1 MDIKALQTAVTV
13 TDFGTFAN
21 AARVLNVSLSAVSVQ
36 IRALETELGFT
47 LFDRRRRPPVL
58 TEQGKLFVAHARDM
72 LLQWDRLNESL
83 ARDIRGGALRVG
95 AVHTTVSGSVPL
107 ALRRLRERQP
117 ELHIQLTTGLSHEL
131 EDKVR
136 RGTLDAGILT
146 EAESWPDEFRYR
158 RFAEEPFVVI
168 CHRDLKGSN
177 ARELLESNAYLR
189 FNRQARVGQLID
201 QALAERGILIRSQ
214 MEIDTLDGVVMLVDE
229 GLGISVIPLRPGQR
243 RLPAKVRAVA
253 FDDPPPKRRI
263 GVVELKMNPRAHL
276 VDFLFSELAAQA
288 EKRR

>member
-1 MDIKALQTAVTV
+1 MDIKTLHTAVTV
-13 TDFGTFAN
+13 TDFGSFAN
-21 AARVLNVSLSAVSVQ
+21 AARVLGMSLSAISVQ

-47 LFDRRRRPPVL
+47 LFDRRRRPPAL

-72 LLQWDRLNESL
+72 LLQWERLNESL

-95 AVHTTVSGSVPL
+95 AVHTTVSGGVPM

-168 CHRDLKGSN
+168 CHRDLKGTD
-177 ARELLESNAYLR
+177 ARAILETNPYLR

-201 QALAERGILIRSQ
+201 RALADRNIAIQSQ
-214 MEIDTLDGVVMLVDE
+214 MEIDTLDGVVTLVDE
-229 GLGISVIPLRPGQR
+229 GLGVSVIPLRPGQR
-243 RLPAKVRAVA
+243 RLPVNVRTVT

-276 VDFLFSELAAQA
+276 VDLLFAELSDAS
-288 EKRR
+288 RR

>member
-1 MDIKALQTAVTV
+1 MDIKTLQTAVTV
-13 TDFGTFAN
+13 TDFGSFAN
-21 AARVLNVSLSAVSVQ
+21 AARVLGMSLSAVSVQ
-36 IRALETELGFT
+36 IRALEAELGFT
-47 LFDRRRRPPVL
+47 LFDRRRRPPAL
-58 TEQGKLFVAHARDM
+58 TEQGKLFVAHAREM
-72 LLQWDRLNESL
+72 LLQWERLNESL

-95 AVHTTVSGSVPL
+95 AVHTTVSGGVPM

-168 CHRDLKGSN
+168 CHRDLTGSD
-177 ARELLESNAYLR
+177 ARAILETNPYLR

-201 QALAERGILIRSQ
+201 RALAERKIAVRSQ
-214 MEIDTLDGVVMLVDE
+214 MEIDTLDGVVTLVDE
-229 GLGISVIPLRPGQR
+229 ELGVSVIPLRRGQR
-243 RLPAKVRAVA
+243 RLPVNVRTVT
-253 FDDPPPKRRI
+253 FDNPPPKRQI

-276 VDFLFSELAAQA
+276 VDLLFTELSGTDH
-288 EKRR
+288 E